1 VAIILRAHACWA
13 RPTIVRRGHPCAWG
27 ARRAPHGRPH
37 GPRARAPRSAPR
49 PLLVQRRA
57 SAPRPPAPRLRRM
70 RVLLPRPLSH
80 GWWGCQGTRPPPRP
94 PGAPPTPRVLVH
106 IGGAATRTGPWGGA
120 PPGRARRGGPA
131 AAPGPLTIVGR
142 AHACWGALSIVRVS
156 ATGLRLK
163 SHGKPRRLKPHGDAA
178 RRDTSVSVVCHATLV
193 AGRVSQSE
201 GTPMRPSAVLKRLLC
216 SGVPPGTAGAGERF
230 AADERR

>member
-1 VAIILRAHACWA
+1 M
-13 RPTIVRRGHPCAWG
+13 VRRGHPCAWG
-27 ARRAPHGRPH
+27 ARRAPHG
-37 GPRARAPRSAPR
+37 PRTRAPLSARR

-70 RVLLPRPLSH
+70 RVLLPGPLSH
-80 GWWGCQGTRPPPRP
+80 GLGGCQGTRAAPRP
-94 PGAPPTPRVLVH
+94 QGAPPTPRVLVH
-106 IGGAATRTGPWGGA
+106 IGGAATRIGPWGGA
-120 PPGRARRGGPA
+120 PPGRARRGPA
-131 AAPGPLTIVGR
+131 AAPGPRTIVGR
-142 AHACWGALSIVRVS
+142 AHACWGALSIVMVS

-193 AGRVSQSE
+193 AGRVSQLE
-201 GTPMRPSAVLKRLLC
+201 GTPTRPSAVLKRLLC